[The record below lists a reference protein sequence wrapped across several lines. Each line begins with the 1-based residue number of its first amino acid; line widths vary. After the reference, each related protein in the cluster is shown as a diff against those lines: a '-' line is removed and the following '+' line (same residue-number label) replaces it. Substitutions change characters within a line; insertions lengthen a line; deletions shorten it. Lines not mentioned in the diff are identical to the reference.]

1 MLSSRHSK
9 IALTIVGI
17 LISVGGFFSISQ
29 VSFGAVGTTFL
40 NSEAFYAEMPS
51 PMSKLT
57 LSIISTKA
65 VRVPI
70 LVYHIVRPSYP
81 TDSPQVLALAQTPEV
96 FDAQMKYLSDAN
108 YQVISFAMLENY
120 LNKGIPLPEN
130 PVIISFDDGWS
141 DQYTY
146 AFPILQKYNYT
157 ATFFVFTNPINTRGF
172 LTWDNLRTLVTSGM
186 TIAAHSRSHPFLNK
200 ITNPAILWNE
210 IDGSKK
216 SLEKNLG
223 ITVHEFAYPFGQYNA
238 TSTAMVRKAG
248 FTSARGDYVR
258 KDGLQSEELLYELNA
273 FNVPTT
279 IELFMKKMKA
289 L

>member
-1 MLSSRHSK
+1 MLPSFRFNVVLLLLSFILVSWGIFLFLQTYSAASSH
-9 IALTIVGI
+9 
-17 LISVGGFFSISQ
+17 
-29 VSFGAVGTTFL
+29 FL
-40 NSEAFYAEMPS
+40 NSQAFYAEMPS
-51 PMSKLT
+51 PTSKLT
-57 LSIISTKA
+57 LSTISTEA

-70 LVYHIVRPSYP
+70 LVYHIIRPSYP
-81 TDSPQVLALAQTPEV
+81 SDNFQIKALAQTPKV
-96 FDAQMKYLSDAN
+96 FDAQMKYLSDAK
-108 YQVISFAMLENY
+108 YKVITFTTLENY
-120 LNKGIPLPEN
+120 LNKGVPLPEN
-130 PVIISFDDGWS
+130 PVIISLDDGWS

-172 LTWDNLRTLVTSGM
+172 LTWDNLKTLRNAGM

-223 ITVHEFAYPFGQYNA
+223 IAVREFAYPFGQYNA
-238 TSTAMVRKAG
+238 STTDMVKKAG
-248 FTSARGDYVR
+248 FASARGDYMR
-258 KDGLQSEELLYELNA
+258 KDGLQRTGLLYELNA

-279 IELFMKKMKA
+279 TELFIKKMKGM
-289 L
+289 